1 MKLTHTATRAGRLS
15 SFLRG
20 ELQMSYGLMNKLKWG
35 DSIRVNGTAQHTD
48 FAVSIGDVITVQL
61 PDATADY
68 PAEPGELT
76 VLYEDAH
83 LIAVDK
89 PAGMLIHPS
98 HSCNTGTL
106 ANRVLGHY
114 QQNGEQALFHPI
126 TRLDRDT
133 FGVVLIAKNAHISQL
148 LQSGAMTKVYHAI
161 TFGGPADEDGIIDA
175 PIARKPLPSLLR
187 EIREDGKPSITKYRV
202 LERSEKLC
210 KLELQPITGRTHQLR
225 LHCAHMGFPIVGDLQ
240 YNSAESAAFSA
251 QLGLKT
257 QLLCAAELTF
267 PHPMT
272 GQTLTVRS
280 TMLPEIN
287 L

>member
-1 MKLTHTATRAGRLS
+1 MELTHIATRSGRLS

-20 ELQMSYGLMNKLKWG
+20 ELQMSSGLMNKLKWG
-35 DSIRVNGTAQHTD
+35 DGIRVNGNPRHTN
-48 FAVSIGDVITVQL
+48 FAVVPGDVITVQL
-61 PDATADY
+61 PDVAADY
-68 PAEPGELT
+68 PAETGELN
-76 VLYEDAH
+76 VLYEDAY
-83 LIAVDK
+83 LLAVDK

-114 QQNGEQALFHPI
+114 RQNGEQALFHPI

-148 LQSGAMTKVYHAI
+148 LQAAPLTKIYHAA
-161 TFGGPADEDGIIDA
+161 TLGAPADDEGLIDA

-187 EIREDGKPSITKYRV
+187 EIREDGKPSVTKYRV

-210 KLELQPITGRTHQLR
+210 KLELHPITGRTHQLR
-225 LHCAHMGFPIVGDLQ
+225 LHCTHMGFPILGDPQ
-240 YNSAESAAFSA
+240 YNTAESAALSES
-251 QLGLKT
+251 LGLKS
-257 QLLCAAELTF
+257 QLLCAAELIFT
-267 PHPMT
+267 HPIT
-272 GQTLTVRS
+272 GEVLTLRS
-280 TMLPEIN
+280 NLQNEIN